1 MRIDNLR
8 RFNLYI
14 PALEKIQAGEI
25 QFIPRIRRTVFN
37 AYSDRMNKLISYHIR
52 MPICHRLM
60 NLTCLLCTVIS

>member
-1 MRIDNLR
+1 VRIDNLR

-37 AYSDRMNKLISYHIR
+37 AYSDRMNRIFRIDIWQKIDINIPLKQR
-52 MPICHRLM
+52 
-60 NLTCLLCTVIS
+60 